1 MANIKMSD
9 LGFGSLNNIQD
20 GNSGESG
27 DRRRTSPTT
36 AIRMAVESVFAK
48 DTLNNITEFNGVV
61 VSFRPISYPSYSNK
75 TALFEEYLIK
85 SPEDSKADEKPQKYA
100 TYAYKVYIPELEPRP
115 APISNNDPVL
125 VTYPDVY
132 CDIEGYEFTPL
143 ELGTLVAVK
152 YEDVE
157 NLFNPRIVRKVGGP
171 IQIENVVSEELNEKF
186 KQGIPAV
193 LGGLVDVE
201 FGAKITIQPP
211 RLSEEEQKRYPGGVY
226 EPRTQKAVDLL
237 TNALRQARLPEEW
250 AMLESLH
257 YIMEKE
263 SGGQVGRPNYRYDFL
278 PEREPQKISRV
289 DLKPETWERIWESAK
304 KGETGMAGLP
314 AGARRSKGSTA
325 TGLGQLTKK
334 NVVEY
339 YPFGIGGIGNAA
351 SEAYGFVNYIAK
363 RYGDPDTARA
373 MYGRTGTYRLGDYD
387 WLPEKLRN
395 TDRTK
400 DFKEGY

>member
-20 GNSGESG
+20 GNSGKSG
-27 DRRRTSPTT
+27 DRRRTTAT
-36 AIRMAVESVFAK
+36 RAIRMAVETAFAK
-48 DTLNNITEFNGVV
+48 NTLNNITEFNGVV

-85 SPEDSKADEKPQKYA
+85 SGSEGGDTNEKPQKYA
-100 TYAYKVYIPELEPRP
+100 TFAYKVYIPELEPRP

-143 ELGTLVAVK
+143 ELGTLVSVK

-171 IQIENVVSEELNEKF
+171 IQIENVASEELNEKF

-193 LGGLVDVE
+193 LGGLVDVK

-211 RLSEEEQKRYPGGVY
+211 RLSEEEQNRFPGGVY

-237 TNALRQARLPEEW
+237 TEALKQASLPEEW
-250 AMLESLH
+250 AMLESTH
-257 YIMEKE
+257 YIMNAE
-263 SGGQVGRPNYRYDFL
+263 SGGKVGIPNFRYDFL

-304 KGETGMAGLP
+304 KGETGMAGLDAAAP
-314 AGARRSKGSTA
+314 RSAGSTS
-325 TGLGQLTKK
+325 TGLGQLNKE
-334 NVVEY
+334 NVEKY
-339 YPFGIGGIGNAA
+339 YPYGVGGIGNAA
-351 SEAYGFVNYIAK
+351 AEAYGYVKYISA

-373 MYGRTGTYRLGDYD
+373 MYGRTGTYV
-387 WLPEKLRN
+387 N
-395 TDRTK
+395 TGTGEEQTK
-400 DFKEGY
+400 GFREGY

>member
-20 GNSGESG
+20 GNSGKSG
-27 DRRRTSPTT
+27 DRRRTTAT
-36 AIRMAVESVFAK
+36 RAIRMAVETAFAK
-48 DTLNNITEFNGVV
+48 NTLNNITEFNGVV

-85 SPEDSKADEKPQKYA
+85 SGSEGGDTNEKPQKYA
-100 TYAYKVYIPELEPRP
+100 TFAYKVYIPELEPRP

-143 ELGTLVAVK
+143 ELGTLVSVK

-171 IQIENVVSEELNEKF
+171 IQIENVASEELNEKF
-186 KQGIPAV
+186 KQGISTT
-193 LGGLVDVE
+193 LGDLVDVK
-201 FGAKITIQPP
+201 FGAKITIKDPSP
-211 RLSEEEQKRYPGGVY
+211 NEPDDEVDFPGGIF

-237 TNALRQARLPEEW
+237 TNALRKAKLPEEW

-257 YIMEKE
+257 YIMERE
-263 SGGQVGRPNYRYDFL
+263 SGGIVGVPNYRYRIL
-278 PEREPQKISRV
+278 PGRTPEEEIKDLDERPDKWPDVWTAAKNGRV
-289 DLKPETWERIWESAK
+289 GIYDPVEGTVPLVS
-304 KGETGMAGLP
+304 
-314 AGARRSKGSTA
+314 GSTA

-334 NVVEY
+334 NVEKY
-339 YPFGIGGIGNAA
+339 YPYGVGGIGNAA
-351 SEAYGFVNYIAK
+351 AEAYGFVKYISA

-373 MYGRTGTYRLGDYD
+373 MYGRTGTYV
-387 WLPEKLRN
+387 N
-395 TDRTK
+395 TGTGEEQTK
-400 DFKEGY
+400 GFREGF

>member
-61 VSFRPISYPSYSNK
+61 VSYRPVSYPSYSNK

-85 SPEDSKADEKPQKYA
+85 SGSEGGDTNEKPQKYA
-100 TYAYKVYIPELEPRP
+100 TFAYKVYIPELEPRP

-143 ELGTLVAVK
+143 ELGTLVSVK

-171 IQIENVVSEELNEKF
+171 IQIENVASEDLNKKF
-186 KQGIPAV
+186 KQGIPARIGS
-193 LGGLVDVE
+193 LSDGSRELAPE
-201 FGAKITIQPP
+201 GA
-211 RLSEEEQKRYPGGVY
+211 RYPESEFKPSYNWSKSSKRPQNIKWIVMHTTEIPTLEASRRVLSGYDDNKGEFMERRVSAHY
-226 EPRTQKAVDLL
+226 VVGPQGEIYNMVADTDVSWHAGKSGDGRVTGANSIGIEVVGYSKNPSTWSDQNV
-237 TNALRQARLPEEW
+237 NALIGLLKYLTKEYNIPIAYEGLPPGTYAGVRTEGTGDQRKLQSGII
-250 AMLESLH
+250 AHAKSTLE
-257 YIMEKE
+257 
-263 SGGQVGRPNYRYDFL
+263 GRRYDPGIYF
-278 PEREPQKISRV
+278 PWDRIRE
-289 DLKPETWERIWESAK
+289 
-304 KGETGMAGLP
+304 
-314 AGARRSKGSTA
+314 
-325 TGLGQLTKK
+325 QL
-334 NVVEY
+334 E
-339 YPFGIGGIGNAA
+339 
-351 SEAYGFVNYIAK
+351 K
-363 RYGDPDTARA
+363 R
-373 MYGRTGTYRLGDYD
+373 
-387 WLPEKLRN
+387 
-395 TDRTK
+395 
-400 DFKEGY
+400 